1 MPESLHMVMWA
12 MSDRAIPRSFRMME
26 GFGVNTFRLVNSAGE
41 TNFVK
46 FHWRPL
52 LGTAAVL
59 WDEAVKISG
68 ADPDFHRRDLFEAID
83 SGNFPEFELGFQ
95 ILDQKTADALPF
107 DILDATKLVPEEV
120 VPIEMVGKMVLN
132 RNPDN
137 FFAETEQ
144 VAFCPSHIV
153 PGIDFSED
161 PLLQGRLFSYLDT
174 QLKRLGS
181 PNFHELPVNRPKCPF
196 ANMQRD
202 AHMQMLVPKGRDNYE
217 PNSIDLHGPRESPS
231 TGLRTAPVPAE
242 GAKVRL
248 RAESF
253 KDHYSQA
260 RLFYRSVTPQEQR
273 HMAQALTFELS
284 KVEIPQ
290 IRKKMLGHLNIIDKT
305 LGETVAEELGMPGEA
320 ITITPAA
327 TPIDLDPSPALRLY
341 GKYEP
346 TLKGRKVG
354 VLLASG
360 FNLKLMN
367 ALVAAIEKEGATAA
381 IIAPKVGGVE
391 DSGGAK
397 RAAEMALS
405 GSPSVLFDAVAVLAG
420 PAGDKA
426 LSADPDAVGFLM
438 DACRHLKAIALSEVP
453 DLAAKADARNRSGI
467 TDLKATK
474 DIPAFIDFARQG
486 KVWDRE
492 PDGAPAAGRPRRSK

>member
-1 MPESLHMVMWA
+1 
-12 MSDRAIPRSFRMME
+12 
-26 GFGVNTFRLVNSAGE
+26 
-41 TNFVK
+41 
-46 FHWRPL
+46 
-52 LGTAAVL
+52 
-59 WDEAVKISG
+59 
-68 ADPDFHRRDLFEAID
+68 
-83 SGNFPEFELGFQ
+83 
-95 ILDQKTADALPF
+95 
-107 DILDATKLVPEEV
+107 
-120 VPIEMVGKMVLN
+120 
-132 RNPDN
+132 
-137 FFAETEQ
+137 
-144 VAFCPSHIV
+144 
-153 PGIDFSED
+153 
-161 PLLQGRLFSYLDT
+161 
-174 QLKRLGS
+174 
-181 PNFHELPVNRPKCPF
+181 
-196 ANMQRD
+196 
-202 AHMQMLVPKGRDNYE
+202 
-217 PNSIDLHGPRESPS
+217 
-231 TGLRTAPVPAE
+231 
-242 GAKVRL
+242 
-248 RAESF
+248 
-253 KDHYSQA
+253 
-260 RLFYRSVTPQEQR
+260 
-273 HMAQALTFELS
+273 MAQALTFELS